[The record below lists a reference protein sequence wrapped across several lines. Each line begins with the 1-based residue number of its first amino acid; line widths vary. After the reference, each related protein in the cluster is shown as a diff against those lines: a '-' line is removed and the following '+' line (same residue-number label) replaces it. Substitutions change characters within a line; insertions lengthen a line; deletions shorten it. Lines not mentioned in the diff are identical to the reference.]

1 MVYIRYSVLDT
12 ALSNS
17 NQNAVSNLESAAAMP
32 KIKARK
38 KTNPKANTWAD
49 RQKEAGVKLELSAYP
64 ARNCWKKYY
73 KGKMKYFSYPINKEG
88 YEAALTEW
96 FNYKAELEFEQ
107 PYKARIKHYQ
117 NTFKPVQKYFDNT
130 LRMTTEEKKLGQQVN
145 HFLGW
150 LETAFTDPELI
161 FPNAK
166 DFESEDNTEK
176 EMEQAFFSNKARKA
190 MKGKK
195 EFLNEFVTL
204 EGDFENRFGS
214 LSYSL
219 PEEWQEKTEFEQSKV
234 KLPQTVGYWAEE
246 FLNRK
251 TKKAKAGVLRVKTVQ
266 DANEKL
272 KKFRDFIGDNT
283 PVITFKNKT
292 LDDYYYFLLGEKFNN
307 KQNYFNYARQFI
319 KWCWKIEECIF
330 KELPTMIDDRTEY
343 KFPSATGDK
352 NKSTKAKNKM
362 LWTKEEVHR
371 VIAKDSKLPERF
383 QCWILLM
390 LNCGMTQTD
399 LNDLK
404 RDEVDLKAGRII
416 RARTKTSNHDK
427 PPVVNRKLWNITLEH
442 LKREMQKCTDE
453 EYALQA
459 TKGARLIT
467 EKDENKISRYDLVS
481 RNWTDIR
488 TEAGFAGKQLKWLR
502 KTGST
507 TLKKDKFYMFLD
519 QLYLGHAKPNVADKH
534 YNYIEGDV
542 YKPLDEATAYLGKQF
557 GLK

>member
-1 MVYIRYSVLDT
+1 
-12 ALSNS
+12 
-17 NQNAVSNLESAAAMP
+17 MP
-32 KIKARK
+32 KIKVVKRRAK
-38 KTNPKANTWAD
+38 NWAD
-49 RQKEAGVKLELSAYP
+49 RQKEAGVKLELTANP
-64 ARNCWKKYY
+64 ERNAWKKYS
-73 KGKMKYFSYPINKEG
+73 KLIPTKSHTKHFSHPINKEG

-96 FNYKAELEFEQ
+96 LNYKAELEFEQ

-117 NTFKPVQKYFDNT
+117 DIFKPVQKYFDQVAEQ
-130 LRMTTEEKKLGQQVN
+130 TTKDKRLATQV
-145 HFLGW
+145 
-150 LETAFTDPELI
+150 D
-161 FPNAK
+161 
-166 DFESEDNTEK
+166 D
-176 EMEQAFFSNKARKA
+176 
-190 MKGKK
+190 
-195 EFLNEFVTL
+195 FLNWLDEA
-204 EGDFENRFGS
+204 FENPADFFPQLEQEEQVLFYIALTDFLMTKKQLLKEYFWHVKEKDLGS
-214 LSYSL
+214 LTYAL
-219 PEEWQEKTEFEQSKV
+219 PEEWQEKTEFAKSKV

-283 PVITFKNKT
+283 PVVTFKNKT

-390 LNCGMTQTD
+390 LNCGFTQTD

-467 EKDENKISRYDLVS
+467 EKDENKISRFDLVS